1 MPAAQSKTV
10 KWRDG
15 FFLKAH
21 KLAQEG
27 HSQRDIAACLGV
39 SWGQFSKWLR
49 LKPALRQAIEQAKT
63 PAKSG
68 KSSHNRA
75 ITPTGTSFV
84 EYAYGRL
91 PANLQEL
98 WDRLEPFADRDAKQS
113 ADVAAKIDAL
123 FDRSG
128 VRNAR
133 MHLWFHALIRTNF
146 NANEA
151 CRICNV
157 SRTAVDKWFREEP
170 EFRELCDSLPLMKKD
185 FAEAALWRLVASGD
199 SSCVQFACRALM
211 PQVYNP
217 AKNIKVS
224 GNVNHTTPQTAEVL
238 DAMPIEARR
247 AYLEAMQKVRGQKDY
262 QQITEAEV
270 VASRPAG

>member
-1 MPAAQSKTV
+1 MAVAKTV
-10 KWRDG
+10 KFKDSY
-15 FFLKAH
+15 FLKAH

-75 ITPTGTSFV
+75 LAPTGTSFV

-91 PANLQEL
+91 PAKLQEL

-113 ADVAAKIDAL
+113 PDVAAKIDAL

-133 MHLWFHALIRTNF
+133 MHLWFHALIRTNW

-151 CRICNV
+151 CRICNI
-157 SRTAVDKWFREEP
+157 SRTAVDKWFKEEP
-170 EFRELCDSLPLMKKD
+170 DFRYMVQVELPRMKKD

-199 SSCVQFACRALM
+199 SSCVQFANRCLN
-211 PQVYNP
+211 PETYNP
-217 AKNIKVS
+217 PKNHVVKGEVA
-224 GNVNHTTPQTAEVL
+224 HTSPDLTAVL
-238 DAMPIEARR
+238 ASLPIDHRR
-247 AYLEAMQKVRGQKDY
+247 AVLEAMRKVREGGIKALP
-262 QQITEAEV
+262 EAEI
-270 VASRPAG
+270 VASRPAASL